1 MRFPVPTCRALGLA
15 AITAILAACSGAGT
29 SLAPSAGS
37 TQMQD
42 LGRATNATQVNLA
55 VVLNYH
61 NEAKLDQLIEAQGTP
76 GSGSFHQFLKPQQ
89 FARQFG
95 PTQADYDATIGQL
108 RDAGFTITHTFSN
121 RTTIDASAP
130 APAAERLFSTEIH
143 VVRRPD
149 GQTRYINVTPETI
162 PAQLARTVY
171 AVVGLDS
178 AHTLRPQYE
187 FKPGH
192 HIVPA
197 TKVRHT
203 SKPPLF
209 GPDSGYGPGVYRAS
223 YSFPKKM
230 TGTGRATAFVG
241 DADFLDSDVDG
252 YLSYFQVKRTGPA
265 TTRVLVDGGPPSGIS
280 QDSVEATLD
289 VETLVSIDPG
299 TAIYAYEAPT
309 APDLRYFIDMYTQI
323 VQDNFADTVN
333 TSYSE
338 CETAFIPSFPKAAD
352 KIFKQGAALGITFHA
367 STGDNGTSTY
377 GCYTSQPTVGTP
389 ADDPHQVAI
398 GGTLLGV
405 DRTSGKE
412 TSEVGWNGT
421 GGGFSSVMKLPKY
434 QKGVPNIIKTGRN
447 LPDVSFDASP
457 ESGESFYFEGAFQG
471 PIGGTS
477 LASPIFGAGLTI
489 VDQMMKSRAGYF
501 GPTLYATWTKNG
513 YGAGKKLYLRD
524 ITVGSIG
531 AYSAGP
537 GYDQM
542 TGIGAIIFGN
552 FGKLLK

>member
-1 MRFPVPTCRALGLA
+1 MRFPVSTYRALGLA
-15 AITAILAACSGAGT
+15 AVTAMLAACSGAGT

-42 LGRATNATQVNLA
+42 LGRATATTSVNVA

-61 NEAKLDQLIEAQGTP
+61 NEAKLDSLVEAQGTP
-76 GSGSFHQFLKPQQ
+76 GSGSFHRYLTPQQ

-95 PTQADYDATIGQL
+95 PTQADYDATLGQL
-108 RDAGFTITHTFSN
+108 RDAGFTITHTFTN

-130 APAAERLFSTEIH
+130 APVAERLFSTEIH
-143 VVRRPD
+143 VVRRAD
-149 GQTRYINVTPETI
+149 GETRYMNVRPETI
-162 PAQLARTVY
+162 PANLARTVY

-192 HIVPA
+192 HIGPA
-197 TKVRHT
+197 TQVRRA

-223 YSFPKKM
+223 YGIPKKM
-230 TGTGRATAFVG
+230 TGAGRASAFVG
-241 DADFLDSDVDG
+241 DADFLDSDVDA

-265 TTRVLVDGGPPSGIS
+265 TTRVLVDGGPPAGLTG
-280 QDSVEATLD
+280 DSVEATLD
-289 VETLVSIDPG
+289 IETLVSIAPG
-299 TAIYAYEAPT
+299 TAIYAYEAPS
-309 APDLRYFIDMYTQI
+309 ASDLRYFTDMYTQI
-323 VQDNFADTVN
+323 VQDNLADTVN

-338 CETAFIPSFPKAAD
+338 CETAFIPTFPKAAD
-352 KIFKQGAALGITFHA
+352 HIFKQGAALGITFHS
-367 STGDNGTSTY
+367 STGDNGTRTY
-377 GCYTSQPTVGTP
+377 GCYTSDPTVGTP

-398 GGTLLGV
+398 GGTFLGV
-405 DRTSGKE
+405 DHSNGKE

-421 GGGFSSVMKLPKY
+421 GGGVSVVMKLPKY
-434 QKGVPNIIKTGRN
+434 QKGVTNIITSGRN

-457 ESGESFYFEGAFQG
+457 GSGESFYYDGAFQG

-489 VDQMMKSRAGYF
+489 VDQMMKARAGYF
-501 GPTLYATWTKNG
+501 GPTLYATWAKNG

-524 ITVGSIG
+524 ITTGTIG